1 MESPQWNQFV
11 SQFQTLQLV
20 DDFSSRLRSCSLTL
34 AMEILL
40 FKKEMYTS
48 GFSSIFQP
56 AMLIG
61 RVYRFFF
68 QWNLAIELDSLDIHV
83 LNQTT
88 NHGFTAP
95 EKCGGFLREIMD
107 FPFGKA

>member
-40 FKKEMYTS
+40 FKKEMYTFTIYKWIFIDFPAS
-48 GFSSIFQP
+48 YVNWKGFGLS
-56 AMLIG
+56 
-61 RVYRFFF
+61 FFF
-68 QWNLAIELDSLDIHV
+68 
-83 LNQTT
+83 
-88 NHGFTAP
+88 
-95 EKCGGFLREIMD
+95 
-107 FPFGKA
+107 